1 MTGEVCT
8 SRKPGHSLL
17 THAVKGPVLTLGPAV
32 TSAVSRF
39 GPSDRECHDRE
50 VFATAIVEEPVQR
63 HAEHLGAGD
72 LQLVGAPQIQD
83 SSGVGVGVRQG
94 ARWPYF
100 GVSARMRSS
109 CMRTG

>member
-1 MTGEVCT
+1 MRYGSSTTEDM
-8 SRKPGHSLL
+8 K
-17 THAVKGPVLTLGPAV
+17 
-32 TSAVSRF
+32 SAGQSPLRLRV
-39 GPSDRECHDRE
+39 GE
-50 VFATAIVEEPVQR
+50 VFATAIVVPVQQ
-63 HAEHLGAGD
+63 HAEHVGAGD